1 MEAPDRGFAAAQS
14 PIAPGYHLTLFPST
28 GAQNVIV
35 RILGEGQFNL
45 PGAVIDDLNEIDNR
59 MVEAVAA
66 EDEVQFQSL
75 LDEMFQLV
83 RDRGE
88 PLPLDQLVES
98 DLILPET
105 DLTLDEAEHI
115 FIGDGLLAG

>member
-1 MEAPDRGFAAAQS
+1 M
-14 PIAPGYHLTLFPST
+14 
-28 GAQNVIV
+28 IV

-45 PGAVIDDLNEIDNR
+45 PGSAIDDLNDIDNR

-66 EDEVQFQSL
+66 EDGPQFQSL

-88 PLPLDQLVES
+88 PLPLDELVES

-115 FIGDGLLAG
+115 FIGDGLLPG

>member
-1 MEAPDRGFAAAQS
+1 M
-14 PIAPGYHLTLFPST
+14 
-28 GAQNVIV
+28 IV

-45 PGAVIDDLNEIDNR
+45 PGSVIDDLNDIDNR
-59 MVEAVAA
+59 MVEAVAT
-66 EDEVQFQSL
+66 EDEAQFQSL
-75 LDEMFQLV
+75 LNEMFHLV

-115 FIGDGLLAG
+115 FIGDGLLPG

>member
-1 MEAPDRGFAAAQS
+1 M
-14 PIAPGYHLTLFPST
+14 
-28 GAQNVIV
+28 IV

-45 PGAVIDDLNEIDNR
+45 PGSVIDDLNDIDNR
-59 MVEAVAA
+59 MVEAVVA
-66 EDEVQFQSL
+66 EDAPQFQSL
-75 LDEMFQLV
+75 LDEMFRLV

-88 PLPLDQLVES
+88 PLPVDELVES

-115 FIGDGLLAG
+115 FIGDGLLPG

>member
-1 MEAPDRGFAAAQS
+1 M
-14 PIAPGYHLTLFPST
+14 
-28 GAQNVIV
+28 IV

-45 PGAVIDDLNEIDNR
+45 PGSAIDDLNDIDNR

-66 EDEVQFQSL
+66 EDGAQFQSL

-88 PLPLDQLVES
+88 PVPLDELVES

-115 FIGDGLLAG
+115 FIGDGLLPG

>member
-1 MEAPDRGFAAAQS
+1 M
-14 PIAPGYHLTLFPST
+14 
-28 GAQNVIV
+28 IV

-88 PLPLDQLVES
+88 PLPVDQLVES

>member
-1 MEAPDRGFAAAQS
+1 M
-14 PIAPGYHLTLFPST
+14 
-28 GAQNVIV
+28 IV

-45 PGAVIDDLNEIDNR
+45 PGAVIDDLNDIDNR

-66 EDEVQFQSL
+66 EDGAQFQSL
-75 LDEMFQLV
+75 LDEMFRLV

-88 PLPLDQLVES
+88 PVPLDQLVES

-115 FIGDGLLAG
+115 FIGDGLLPG

>member
-1 MEAPDRGFAAAQS
+1 M
-14 PIAPGYHLTLFPST
+14 
-28 GAQNVIV
+28 IV
-35 RILGEGQFNL
+35 RILGEGQFTL
-45 PGAVIDDLNEIDNR
+45 PGSAIDDLNDIDNR

-66 EDEVQFQSL
+66 EDGAQFQSL

-88 PLPLDQLVES
+88 PLPPEELLES

-115 FIGDGLLAG
+115 FIGDGLLPG

>member
-1 MEAPDRGFAAAQS
+1 M
-14 PIAPGYHLTLFPST
+14 
-28 GAQNVIV
+28 IV

-45 PGAVIDDLNEIDNR
+45 PGSVIDDLNDIDNR

-66 EDEVQFQSL
+66 EDGAQFQSL
-75 LDEMFQLV
+75 LDEMFRLV

-88 PLPLDQLVES
+88 PVPLDELVES

-105 DLTLDEAEHI
+105 DLTLYEAEHI
-115 FIGDGLLAG
+115 FIGDGLLPG

>member
-1 MEAPDRGFAAAQS
+1 M
-14 PIAPGYHLTLFPST
+14 
-28 GAQNVIV
+28 IV

-45 PGAVIDDLNEIDNR
+45 PGSVIDDLNDIDNR

-66 EDEVQFQSL
+66 EDAPQFQLL
-75 LDEMFQLV
+75 LDEMFRLV

-88 PLPLDQLVES
+88 PLPVDELVES

-115 FIGDGLLAG
+115 FIGDGLLPG